1 MVYGD
6 SDAGDTR
13 RRTSRSGAKDASL
26 SAARRRAVQAAS
38 AFQTHV
44 AAILLSAL
52 VVAAGCA
59 SSGAMR
65 GPIAPGATQEG
76 TASYYADKFVG
87 RPTASGEPYAHDS
100 LTAAHRSL
108 PFGTVVR
115 VRRLDTGEAV
125 VVRINDRGPF
135 KRGRIIDLS
144 REAARQIDL
153 LQVGIADVRL
163 TILSLPDG
171 TPVAP
176 PPTGPTW

>member
-1 MVYGD
+1 MIGTI
-6 SDAGDTR
+6 GE
-13 RRTSRSGAKDASL
+13 L
-26 SAARRRAVQAAS
+26 L
-38 AFQTHV
+38 
-44 AAILLSAL
+44 ILLSFAACGVSAAAFFFSAQSEAHPSVAERWKRTGRWAWAAMATGL
-52 VVAAGCA
+52 V
-59 SSGAMR
+59 GAMR

-171 TPVAP
+171 PSVAP
-176 PPTGPTW
+176 SSPTGPTW